1 MCQGFYNVKRMYKI
15 MLEAEKE
22 MMNPLSPVKM
32 VRESYSR
39 YLQKNF
45 TEVQVQFRD
54 EEPAWIPYDTLLAI
68 KECEVEFQRKVKE
81 TYK

>member
-1 MCQGFYNVKRMYKI
+1 MCQGFYNVKRIYKI

-81 TYK
+81 SYQ

>member
-1 MCQGFYNVKRMYKI
+1 MCQGFYNVKRIYEI
-15 MLEAEKE
+15 MLEVEKE

-68 KECEVEFQRKVKE
+68 KENEVEFQRRMKNDV
-81 TYK
+81 

>member
-1 MCQGFYNVKRMYKI
+1 MYFIEDCSI
-15 MLEAEKE
+15 MYEQAMTE
-22 MMNPLSPVKM
+22 MNNPLSPVKM

-39 YLQKNF
+39 YLQKKF

-68 KECEVEFQRKVKE
+68 KENEVEFQRRVKNGNA
-81 TYK
+81 

>member
-1 MCQGFYNVKRMYKI
+1 MYEQAL
-15 MLEAEKE
+15 LE
-22 MMNPLSPVKM
+22 MNNPLSSVKM

-68 KECEVEFQRKVKE
+68 KENVVDFHRRVK
-81 TYK
+81 YGIA

>member
-1 MCQGFYNVKRMYKI
+1 MY
-15 MLEAEKE
+15 EQATAE
-22 MMNPLSPVKM
+22 MNNPLSPVKM

-45 TEVQVQFRD
+45 TEVQVQFKD
-54 EEPAWIPYDTLLAI
+54 EEPAWIPYDTLLAM

-81 TYK
+81 SYQ